1 MSFAVMTDSSANLPG
16 ELVKKYD
23 LSVIPFHYY
32 VNGEGFTYVDSESF
46 DAESFYQQIRE
57 GLVVNTSLV
66 SPQEYEDFFEKPLS
80 EGKDVLYV
88 GMSSGISGSYNS
100 SRLAAEAMRKKY
112 PSRRIEVLDTL
123 GASLGEG
130 LIVLRAALCRDS
142 GLSLSDTLAQ
152 LREHIIN
159 MFQVF
164 TVDDLMHLRRT
175 GRLSNLSAVIGTVL
189 RIKPL
194 LKGDPEGKIVAFGKI
209 RSRRKTIE
217 AIAARYDQLVVRPME
232 QIIGIA
238 QAGCRED
245 AAYLAELLRKNHPPK
260 EILTVQ
266 YEPVTGSHVG
276 PGALALFFEGAPGVR
291 ETV

>member
-1 MSFAVMTDSSANLPG
+1 M
-16 ELVKKYD
+16 
-23 LSVIPFHYY
+23 IPFHYY
-32 VNGEGFTYVDSESF
+32 VNGEGFTCVDSESF

-80 EGKDVLYV
+80 EGEDVLYL
-88 GMSSGISGSYNS
+88 GMSCGISGSYNS
-100 SRLAAEAMRKKY
+100 YRLAAEAMRKKY